1 MTMKRGI
8 QLASIAGLLLIV
20 MSGCHGIGTV
30 SETYV
35 NEKDARQSLELTGPG
50 SVKLLIA
57 SSVPAPEGRYT
68 LWNDEK
74 ATSGSYSR
82 FKDAYILN
90 ISGGAE
96 RTLKIQPDS
105 SLRDENGVLWQVKTH
120 SRTLRATAP

>member
-1 MTMKRGI
+1 MKRGI
-8 QLASIAGLLLIV
+8 QLASIAGVLLIV

-35 NEKDARQSLELTGPG
+35 NEKDAKQSLELTGRG

-57 SSVPAPEGRYT
+57 GSVPAPQGRYT
-68 LWNDEK
+68 LWNNEK

-82 FKDAYILN
+82 IEDAYILN

-96 RTLKIQPDS
+96 RKLKIQPDS
-105 SLRDENGVLWQVKTH
+105 SLRDENGILWQVKTRSH
-120 SRTLRATAP
+120 TLRAGTAP